1 MASAES
7 KAALTEQ
14 NAQFQAQMAGM
25 ETKLA
30 GLQQAREDLQ
40 AQLRESQRGQ
50 QETLQQLYDAQTE
63 RDRQI
68 NALQEAA
75 KVCARHHLWWYTS
88 IAQLVGSSACASHSQ

>member
-1 MASAES
+1 MTS
-7 KAALTEQ
+7 
-14 NAQFQAQMAGM
+14 M

-40 AQLRESQRGQ
+40 AQLRESQRAQ

-75 KVCARHHLWWYTS
+75 KVGGLTYVLHNMSQYES
-88 IAQLVGSSACASHSQ
+88 IKSAGTLFYGYFDKY